1 MAAPCALITS
11 CTSGFNPQ
19 EIVRHILNVS
29 SVPQG
34 CPVVESIVSYDWHID
49 TKYYTANVH
58 LCTTEQRTIGDESFA
73 ESVEAFIIYFDSQEE
88 SSFQK
93 VSSWLPYLAHIN
105 PAVQI
110 LVCQTSRED
119 DIVSRQTA
127 LEWCIDNGF
136 ELVEL
141 EPEENSDDEDDDFV
155 ETTGAKRIVQALH
168 AHTWPNLTLKNK
180 TPVCSSYIRGLM
192 QEEAALKSGGA
203 TPEEERQSDADPSHT
218 EASPSATPSLGSQ
231 GSGKDGAG
239 SSDNGAAQKADA
251 EGGGTQASTAG
262 SESTKSAASKKPFE
276 GLVPDDNELAML
288 TALGTEDTTD
298 DTFEELFS
306 KLQIMKEKAS
316 TLPTEDR
323 KSYAEQI
330 AVTFWRAI
338 GGDEDEIEG
347 LFDDLD
353 VDLDPSQT

>member
-1 MAAPCALITS
+1 MAAPCALIAS
-11 CTSGFNPQ
+11 CTSEFNPQ
-19 EIVRHILNVS
+19 EIVKHILNVPS
-29 SVPQG
+29 LPEG
-34 CPVVESIVSYDWHID
+34 CPVVESIVSYKWHID
-49 TKYYTANVH
+49 TKYYTADVH
-58 LCTTEQRTIGDESFA
+58 LCTTDQRTIGDECFA
-73 ESVEAFIIYFDSQEE
+73 ESVEAFIAYFNSQEE

-110 LVCQTSRED
+110 LVCQTSRQED
-119 DIVSRQTA
+119 VVSRQTA

-141 EPEENSDDEDDDFV
+141 EPEENSDDEDDDFA

-180 TPVCSSYIRGLM
+180 TPACSSYIRSLM
-192 QEEAALKSGGA
+192 QEEAALRTSAGGKPERTGNQTQQQQ
-203 TPEEERQSDADPSHT
+203 TPQRLHQPRRAHKRHQKQHRRTALRKNRQAKGLRPHLMHPLPT
-218 EASPSATPSLGSQ
+218 V
-231 GSGKDGAG
+231 GA
-239 SSDNGAAQKADA
+239 Q
-251 EGGGTQASTAG
+251 T
-262 SESTKSAASKKPFE
+262 AASLQLQRSHL
-276 GLVPDDNELAML
+276 GMVPDDNELAML
-288 TALGTEDTTD
+288 AALGNEDTGEES
-298 DTFEELFS
+298 FEQLFS
-306 KLQIMKEKAS
+306 KLRIMKEKAS
-316 TLPTEDR
+316 TLPPDER

-353 VDLDPSQT
+353 PSQT